1 MSAAGRGQRDR
12 EGEARA
18 EREREEVEAVKRQ
31 HSMTAAAAT
40 TTSGGEQGTGRDL
53 FEALLESSLRWCRE
67 WKEFNSDSLTSS
79 LSLDPTEFAPARF
92 SPMHHERIDPP
103 RPVVT
108 AKRSTLNHRDGERSP
123 HPHSDRPSSLTDVEK
138 ATPTTYPDSNDDRR
152 GGNNDDDYS
161 GFLFKL
167 GRHFVGKRDSRSFK
181 SPIVRPLAK
190 LSPKHEGYLVA
201 FLGAFVA
208 ILGACAISFA
218 FKDVKGF
225 RGVTPLAIGSLGATA
240 VLLYCVPESPLSQPR
255 NVVGGHVVSAVSG
268 AIVSQLFALD
278 SRFTTPLDVDN
289 AVVDDESWYHLTPVA
304 YALAVAIAI
313 SAMQLTK
320 TVHPRESPPASKLF
334 SRLTP
339 FPALL

>member
-1 MSAAGRGQRDR
+1 
-12 EGEARA
+12 
-18 EREREEVEAVKRQ
+18 
-31 HSMTAAAAT
+31 
-40 TTSGGEQGTGRDL
+40 
-53 FEALLESSLRWCRE
+53 
-67 WKEFNSDSLTSS
+67 
-79 LSLDPTEFAPARF
+79 
-92 SPMHHERIDPP
+92 MHHERIDPP

-152 GGNNDDDYS
+152 GGNNDDDDS

-167 GRHFVGKRDSRSFK
+167 GRHFVGTRDSRSFK

-320 TVHPRESPPASKLF
+320 TVHPPGGATALIASAHRTVDARYTYLLDIFLAVTWMTLWSCFVNNLGRKKYPTFWWTPTPSPQPQLPRQSPKSSAK
-334 SRLTP
+334 
-339 FPALL
+339 